1 MYVVLIIDVFHM
13 FKRTDVNEF
22 PLLQQEE
29 EYTEAEPQV
38 TDSHAVDGVFA
49 SPTQPFLVHTFS
61 TTVSAQRNA
70 VF

>member
-1 MYVVLIIDVFHM
+1 M
-13 FKRTDVNEF
+13 NEF